1 MSKSDSGSVI
11 YLVGLSI
18 IAALGG
24 FLFGYDTAIIS
35 GTISHV
41 NDQFD
46 LNLAAQGW
54 FVSSA
59 LVGCVAGVA
68 GAGILSDRFGRK
80 ISLLLA
86 ALLFFISAIGCALAP
101 GHSFLISARL
111 LGGIGVGIASMLSP
125 LYISEISP
133 PKIRGRLV
141 ALYQFAI
148 TLGILVA
155 YFANAWLQ
163 KNSLNPDVQLTGTM
177 ELIFKNEVWRGM
189 LGSESIP
196 ALGFFI
202 LVLLVPES
210 PRWMVLKG
218 KEEKAHN
225 TLARINGKGIAD
237 EQISIIRNTIKDEGE
252 SIRSMIKQGFLF
264 PLVIGS
270 ILAISSQLS
279 GINAIIYYGPSI
291 LNEAGFK
298 LSDALGGQVII
309 GICNVVFTLLAIWK
323 IDQMGRKS
331 LLSVGLIGMIFF
343 LSAVGFLFFFGV
355 SSGTILLIFILGFIA
370 FFAFSYGPVIWV
382 LLSEIYPTRY
392 RGRAMSVATLILWGG
407 NVFVGQTVPWSLEN
421 LGPHWT
427 FWIFALL
434 TLPALYIT
442 LRLLP
447 ETKGKSLEEIE
458 KFWKERAKKK

>member
-1 MSKSDSGSVI
+1 MSENQGGSRS
-11 YLVGLSI
+11 YLIFLSV

-35 GTISHV
+35 GTLSFV
-41 NDQFD
+41 RDQFA
-46 LNLAAQGW
+46 LNEIAEGW

-68 GAGILSDRFGRK
+68 GAGVLSDRFGRK

-86 ALLFFISAIGCALAP
+86 ASLFFLSALGCMLAP

-148 TLGILVA
+148 TLGILIA
-155 YFANAWLQ
+155 YFANAAFL
-163 KNSLNPDVQLTGTM
+163 KNSQDPGMAVEGNLA
-177 ELIFKNEVWRGM
+177 LIFKDEVWRAM
-189 LGSESIP
+189 LGSETIP
-196 ALGFFI
+196 AFLFFI

-210 PRWMVLKG
+210 PRWLVLRG
-218 KEEKAHN
+218 KEDRARN
-225 TLARINGKGIAD
+225 TLARINGPQIAAA
-237 EQISIIRNTIKDEGE
+237 QIKSISDTINEEGE
-252 SIRSMIKQGFLF
+252 SIRGMIRQGYLF

-270 ILAISSQLS
+270 LLALSSQLS

-298 LSDALGGQVII
+298 LSEALGGQVVI
-309 GICNVVFTLLAIWK
+309 GIGNVVFTLLAIWK
-323 IDQMGRKS
+323 IDQMGRKP
-331 LLSVGLIGMIFF
+331 LLITGLSGMLFF
-343 LSAVGFLFFFGV
+343 LTTIGFLFFFGV
-355 SSGTILLIFILGFIA
+355 SSGTIMLIFIMGFIA

-382 LLSEIYPTRY
+382 LLSEIYPTKY

-407 NVFVGQTVPWSLEN
+407 NVFVGQMVPWSLEN
-421 LGPHWT
+421 LKPHGT
-427 FWIFALL
+427 FWIFALM
-434 TLPALYIT
+434 TIPALYISVK
-442 LRLLP
+442 LLP

-458 KFWKERAKKK
+458 KYWKTRK

>member
-1 MSKSDSGSVI
+1 MKNNDSGSVL

-18 IAALGG
+18 VAALGG

-35 GTISHV
+35 GTLSFV
-41 NDQFD
+41 KDQFA
-46 LNLAAQGW
+46 LNAGAQGW

-86 ALLFFISAIGCALAP
+86 AFLFFLSAMGCMLAP
-101 GHSFLISARL
+101 SHSFLISSRL

-148 TLGILVA
+148 TLGILIA
-155 YFANAWLQ
+155 YFVNNWLM
-163 KNSLNPDVQLTGTM
+163 KTSHNPDV
-177 ELIFKNEVWRGM
+177 ELIGKMEFIFKEEVWRGM
-189 LGSESIP
+189 LGSEAIP

-202 LVLLVPES
+202 LILLVPES

-218 KEEKAHN
+218 KEHKAQN
-225 TLARINGKGIAD
+225 TLERINGISKAK
-237 EQISIIRNTIKDEGE
+237 EQIINIRNTIGEKGE
-252 SIRSMIKQGFLF
+252 SIGSMIRQGFLF
-264 PLVIGS
+264 PLIIGS
-270 ILAISSQLS
+270 LLALASQLS

-291 LNEAGFK
+291 LNEAGFQ

-309 GICNVVFTLLAIWK
+309 GIVNVLFTILAIWK
-323 IDQMGRKS
+323 IDQMGRKP
-331 LLSVGLIGMIFF
+331 LLITGVSGMLFF
-343 LSAVGFLFFFGV
+343 LTTIGFLFFFGV
-355 SSGTILLIFILGFIA
+355 SSGTVMLIFILGFIA

-392 RGRAMSVATLILWGG
+392 RGRAMSVATLVLWAG
-407 NVFVGQTVPWSLEN
+407 NVFVGQMVPLSLEK
-421 LGPHWT
+421 LGPHGT
-427 FWIFALL
+427 FWIFALM
-434 TLPALYIT
+434 TIPALYIAIK
-442 LRLLP
+442 LLP

-458 KFWKERAKKK
+458 KYWKTRAGK

>member
-1 MSKSDSGSVI
+1 MMKKESGSML
-11 YLVGLSI
+11 YLVGLSV

-41 NDQFD
+41 NEQFD

-86 ALLFFISAIGCALAP
+86 ALLFLASAIGCMLSP
-101 GHSFLISARL
+101 SHSFLISSRL

-125 LYISEISP
+125 LYIAEIAP

-163 KNSLNPDVQLTGTM
+163 KNSLNPDVELSGTM
-177 ELIFKNEVWRGM
+177 ELVFKNEVWRGM

-202 LVLLVPES
+202 LILLVPES

-218 KEEKAHN
+218 KEKEAHH
-225 TLARINGKGIAD
+225 TLERINGKIIAD
-237 EQISIIRNTIKDEGE
+237 EQISSIKNTLKDKGE
-252 SIRSMIKQGFLF
+252 SIRSMVKQGFLF
-264 PLVIGS
+264 PLIIGS

-331 LLSVGLIGMIFF
+331 LLTTGLTGMIFF
-343 LSAVGFLFFFGV
+343 LTAVGFLFFLGV
-355 SSGTILLIFILGFIA
+355 SSGTLLLIFILGFIA

-407 NVFVGQTVPWSLEN
+407 NVFVGQLVPWSLEN
-421 LGPHWT
+421 LGTHWT
-427 FWIFALL
+427 FWAFAIM
-434 TLPALYIT
+434 TIPALYIAA
-442 LRLLP
+442 RLLP

-458 KFWKERAKKK
+458 QFWKTRARK

>member
-1 MSKSDSGSVI
+1 MSEKTKGSI
-11 YLVGLSI
+11 AYLLVLSV

-35 GTISHV
+35 GTLSFV
-41 NDQFD
+41 RDQFA
-46 LNLAAQGW
+46 LNEIAEGW

-68 GAGILSDRFGRK
+68 GAGVLSDRFGRK

-86 ALLFFISAIGCALAP
+86 ALLFFISALGCMFAP
-101 GHSFLISARL
+101 THSFLISARL

-133 PKIRGRLV
+133 PRIRGRLV

-155 YFANAWLQ
+155 YFANAALL
-163 KNSLNPDVQLTGTM
+163 KNSQNPGMALEGNM
-177 ELIFKNEVWRGM
+177 ALIFKDEVWRAM
-189 LGSESIP
+189 LGSETIP
-196 ALGFFI
+196 AFLFFI

-210 PRWMVLKG
+210 PRWLVLRG
-218 KEEKAHN
+218 REDRARN
-225 TLARINGKGIAD
+225 TLIRINGLDIASK
-237 EQISIIRNTIKDEGE
+237 QVKSIKETIKEEGE
-252 SIRSMIKQGFLF
+252 SIRSMIKQGYLF

-298 LSDALGGQVII
+298 LTDALGGQVVI
-309 GICNVVFTLLAIWK
+309 GIVNVVFTLVAIWK
-323 IDQMGRKS
+323 IDQMGRRP
-331 LLSVGLIGMIFF
+331 LLMAGLSGM
-343 LSAVGFLFFFGV
+343 LFFHIIIGIMFFAGV
-355 SSGTILLIFILGFIA
+355 SSGILMLIPILGFIA
-370 FFAFSYGPVIWV
+370 FFAFSYGPVVWV
-382 LLSEIYPTRY
+382 LLSEIYPTRF

-407 NVFVGQTVPWSLEN
+407 NVFVGQMVPWSLEN
-421 LGPHWT
+421 LKPHGT
-427 FWIFALL
+427 FWIFALMII
-434 TLPALYIT
+434 PALYISVK
-442 LRLLP
+442 LLP

-458 KFWKERAKKK
+458 KYWKTRK

>member
-1 MSKSDSGSVI
+1 MIKRESGSTL
-11 YLVGLSI
+11 YLVGLSV

-35 GTISHV
+35 GTISFV
-41 NDQFD
+41 NEQFD
-46 LNLAAQGW
+46 LNVAQQGW

-86 ALLFFISAIGCALAP
+86 AFLFFASAFGCMMAP
-101 GHSFLISARL
+101 GHSFLIASRL

-148 TLGILVA
+148 TMGILIA
-155 YFANAWLQ
+155 YFANAWLM
-163 KNSLNPDVQLTGTM
+163 KNSQTIDPEVTGNM
-177 ELIFKNEVWRGM
+177 ELIFKNEVWRAM

-218 KEEKAHN
+218 KEAKAHN
-225 TLARINGKGIAD
+225 TLAKINGIGIAD
-237 EQISIIRNTIKDEGE
+237 EQIQNIKNTIKDEGE
-252 SIRSMIKQGFLF
+252 SIRSMIKQGYLF

-323 IDQMGRKS
+323 IDQMGRKP
-331 LLSVGLIGMIFF
+331 LLTTGLIGMIFF
-343 LSAVGFLFFFGV
+343 LTAVGFLFFFGV
-355 SSGTILLIFILGFIA
+355 SSGTVMLIFILGFIA

-382 LLSEIYPTRY
+382 LLSEIYPTKY

-407 NVFVGQTVPWSLEN
+407 NVFVGQMVPWSLEN
-421 LGPHWT
+421 LKPHGT
-427 FWIFALL
+427 FWVFALL
-434 TLPALYIT
+434 TIPALIIT
-442 LRLLP
+442 VKLLP

-458 KFWKERAKKK
+458 KFWKKRK

>member
-1 MSKSDSGSVI
+1 MKNNDSGSVL

-18 IAALGG
+18 VAALGG

-35 GTISHV
+35 GTLSFV
-41 NDQFD
+41 KDQFAMD
-46 LNLAAQGW
+46 AGAQGW

-80 ISLLLA
+80 VSLLLA
-86 ALLFFISAIGCALAP
+86 AFLFFLSAMGCMFAP
-101 GHSFLISARL
+101 SHSFLISSRL

-148 TLGILVA
+148 TLGILIA
-155 YFANAWLQ
+155 YFVNNWLL
-163 KNSLNPDVQLTGTM
+163 KTSINPDSELIGKM
-177 ELIFKNEVWRGM
+177 ELIFKEEVWRGM
-189 LGSESIP
+189 LGSEAIP

-202 LVLLVPES
+202 LILLVPES

-218 KEEKAHN
+218 KEQKAQN
-225 TLARINGKGIAD
+225 TLERINGISKAK
-237 EQISIIRNTIKDEGE
+237 EQILNIKNTIGEKGE

-270 ILAISSQLS
+270 LLALASQLS

-291 LNEAGFK
+291 LNEAGFQ

-309 GICNVVFTLLAIWK
+309 GIVNVLFTILAIWK
-323 IDQMGRKS
+323 IDQMGRKP
-331 LLSVGLIGMIFF
+331 LLITGVSGMLFF
-343 LSAVGFLFFFGV
+343 LTTIGFLFFFGV
-355 SSGTILLIFILGFIA
+355 SSGTVMLIFILGFIA

-392 RGRAMSVATLILWGG
+392 RGRAMSIATLVLWAG
-407 NVFVGQTVPWSLEN
+407 NVLVGQMVPLSLEK
-421 LGPHWT
+421 LGAHGT
-427 FWIFALL
+427 FWIFALM
-434 TLPALYIT
+434 TIPALYIAIK
-442 LRLLP
+442 LLP

-458 KFWKERAKKK
+458 KYWRTRAGK

>member
-1 MSKSDSGSVI
+1 MMKKESGSLL
-11 YLVGLSI
+11 YLVGLSV

-35 GTISHV
+35 GTISYV
-41 NDQFD
+41 NAQFD

-86 ALLFFISAIGCALAP
+86 ALLFLASAIGCMLAP
-101 GHSFLISARL
+101 SHSFLISSRL

-125 LYISEISP
+125 LYIAEIAP

-163 KNSLNPDVQLTGTM
+163 KNSLNPDVELSGTM
-177 ELIFKNEVWRGM
+177 ELVFKNEVWRGM

-202 LVLLVPES
+202 LILLVPES
-210 PRWMVLKG
+210 PRWMVLRG
-218 KEEKAHN
+218 KEKEAHH
-225 TLARINGKGIAD
+225 TLERINGKIIAD
-237 EQISIIRNTIKDEGE
+237 EQISSIKDTLKDKDE
-252 SIRSMIKQGFLF
+252 SIRSMVKQGFLF
-264 PLVIGS
+264 PLIIGS

-331 LLSVGLIGMIFF
+331 LLTTGLTGMIFF
-343 LSAVGFLFFFGV
+343 LTAVGFLFFLGV
-355 SSGTILLIFILGFIA
+355 SSGTLLLIFILGFIA

-392 RGRAMSVATLILWGG
+392 RGRAMSIATLILWGG
-407 NVFVGQTVPWSLEN
+407 NVFVGQLVPWSLEN
-421 LGPHWT
+421 LGTHWT
-427 FWIFALL
+427 FWAFAIM
-434 TLPALYIT
+434 TIPALYIAA
-442 LRLLP
+442 RLLP

-458 KFWKERAKKK
+458 QFWKTRARK